1 MNQNDLTG
9 TWIQEIPSS
18 LDQFEKTD
26 IVECKQESDKLEGV
40 IKRLLPESERF
51 RRWEFLA
58 HVSEGVV
65 LGILWPKDER
75 KNPNSYG
82 ALHLSII
89 SESTLEGV
97 FLEFICTKSS
107 KITRFTGTYNQW
119 PMKWKKSATT

>member
-1 MNQNDLTG
+1 MNQIDLTG

-26 IVECKQESDKLEGV
+26 IVECKHKSDTLEGV

-51 RRWEFLA
+51 RRWEFSA
-58 HVSEGVV
+58 HLSEGVV
-65 LGILWPKDER
+65 VGILWPKDER

-97 FLEFICTKSS
+97 FLEFICTKSG
-107 KITRFTGTYNQW
+107 KTTRFTGTYNQW
-119 PMKWKKSATT
+119 PVKWKKRAKM